1 MSAHGTRAFLD
12 KKKSGKTCSLG
23 LLDDQTFLTLSFFLF
38 FFFFFLAFL
47 NIWPS
52 ETYVVQTDFK
62 TPGNPSAKSPQCWNY
77 GYVPSRIADRC

>member
-38 FFFFFLAFL
+38 FFSFNLKPQYTEEKEMQKNL
-47 NIWPS
+47 S
-52 ETYVVQTDFK
+52 VQ
-62 TPGNPSAKSPQCWNY
+62 GQR
-77 GYVPSRIADRC
+77 GL